1 MGVETPGSQS
11 SLHRANLERVVR
23 AVRMAGSLTQ
33 AEIARSTGLSAATVS
48 NIVRELKDGGT
59 VEVTPTSA
67 GGRRARSVSLSG
79 DAGIVVGVDFGHT
92 HLRVAIGN
100 LAHQVLAEEAEP
112 LDVDASASQGLD
124 RAEQLVSRLITASG
138 LSQDKVVGVGLGV
151 PAPIDVETG
160 TLGSTAILPGWAG
173 TNPRDDLA
181 QRLGVPVH
189 VDNDANLGALGEL
202 VWGSGRGVADLAY
215 IKVADGV
222 GAGLVISGKIY
233 RGPGGTAG
241 EIGHIT
247 LDESGPVCRC
257 GNRGCL
263 ETFTA
268 ARYVLPLLQSSH
280 GADLTVE
287 RGQLAPARATPA
299 SRPSPESAPPTKA
312 SSSGSGKS
320 VQVTRPHDAQ
330 GLGIATVYQDLALCD
345 NIDVVGNLFLGREIL
360 RAGVLDEVE
369 MERRSRELLQTLS
382 IRIPSVRIPIA
393 SLSGGQRQTVA
404 IARSMLGEPK
414 LVILDEPT
422 AALGVEQTA
431 QVLDLVERLRDR
443 GLAVI
448 LISHNMADVKAV
460 ADRVAVLRLGRNNG
474 IFDVKTTSQEEI
486 ISAITGATDNA
497 VTRAQGA

>member
-1 MGVETPGSQS
+1 METPGSQS

-92 HLRVAIGN
+92 HLRVAVGN
-100 LAHQVLAEEAEP
+100 LAHQVLAEESEP

-124 RAEQLVSRLITASG
+124 RAEQLVSRLIAATG
-138 LSQDKVVGVGLGV
+138 LRQDKVVGVGLGV

-222 GAGLVISGKIY
+222 GAGLVISGQIY

-268 ARYVLPLLQSSH
+268 ARYVLPLLYSSH
-280 GADLTVE
+280 GMDLTVE
-287 RGQLAPARATPA
+287 RMVQLAREGDPGCRRVIADVGRHIGSGVANLCNLINPSRMVLGGQLAEAGELVLAPIRESVARYAI
-299 SRPSPESAPPTKA
+299 PSAA
-312 SSSGSGKS
+312 RQLS
-320 VQVTRPHDAQ
+320 VMPGA
-330 GLGIATVYQDLALCD
+330 LGGRAEVLGALALVLSEMGD
-345 NIDVVGNLFLGREIL
+345 STLLDGAAGTAGPVPVG
-360 RAGVLDEVE
+360 A
-369 MERRSRELLQTLS
+369 
-382 IRIPSVRIPIA
+382 P
-393 SLSGGQRQTVA
+393 
-404 IARSMLGEPK
+404 
-414 LVILDEPT
+414 
-422 AALGVEQTA
+422 ALT
-431 QVLDLVERLRDR
+431 
-443 GLAVI
+443 
-448 LISHNMADVKAV
+448 
-460 ADRVAVLRLGRNNG
+460 
-474 IFDVKTTSQEEI
+474 
-486 ISAITGATDNA
+486 
-497 VTRAQGA
+497 

>member
-1 MGVETPGSQS
+1 METPGSQS

-112 LDVDASASQGLD
+112 LDVDASAAQGMD
-124 RAEQLVSRLITASG
+124 RAEYLVNRLIAATGS
-138 LSQDKVVGVGLGV
+138 SPEKVIGVGLGV
-151 PAPIDVETG
+151 PGPIDMETG
-160 TLGSTAILPGWAG
+160 ALGSTAILPGWAG

-181 QRLGVPVH
+181 ARLGVPVH

-202 VWGSGRGVADLAY
+202 VWGAGRGVADLAY
-215 IKVADGV
+215 IKIASGV
-222 GAGLVISGKIY
+222 GAGLVINGQIY

-268 ARYVLPLLQSSH
+268 ARYVLPLLHSSH
-280 GADLTVE
+280 GTDLTVE
-287 RGQLAPARATPA
+287 RMVQLAREGDPGCRRVIADVGRHIGSGVANLCNLLNPRRVVLGGHLAEAGDLVLNPIRESVARYAIPSAARQLSVMPGALGGRAEVLGALALVLSEMGDSTLLDGALPAR
-299 SRPSPESAPPTKA
+299 
-312 SSSGSGKS
+312 
-320 VQVTRPHDAQ
+320 
-330 GLGIATVYQDLALCD
+330 
-345 NIDVVGNLFLGREIL
+345 
-360 RAGVLDEVE
+360 
-369 MERRSRELLQTLS
+369 
-382 IRIPSVRIPIA
+382 
-393 SLSGGQRQTVA
+393 
-404 IARSMLGEPK
+404 
-414 LVILDEPT
+414 T
-422 AALGVEQTA
+422 AAL
-431 QVLDLVERLRDR
+431 
-443 GLAVI
+443 
-448 LISHNMADVKAV
+448 N
-460 ADRVAVLRLGRNNG
+460 
-474 IFDVKTTSQEEI
+474 
-486 ISAITGATDNA
+486 
-497 VTRAQGA
+497 

>member
-1 MGVETPGSQS
+1 METPGSQS

-112 LDVDASASQGLD
+112 LDVDASSSQGLD
-124 RAEQLVSRLITASG
+124 RAEQLVSRLIAASG
-138 LSQDKVVGVGLGV
+138 LSPDKVVGVGLGV

-160 TLGSTAILPGWAG
+160 VLGSTAILPGWAG

-181 QRLGVPVH
+181 HRLGVPVH

-222 GAGLVISGKIY
+222 GAGLVISGQIY

-268 ARYVLPLLQSSH
+268 ARYVLPLLHSSH
-280 GADLTVE
+280 GTDLTLE
-287 RGQLAPARATPA
+287 RMVQLAREGDPGCRRVIADVGRHI
-299 SRPSPESAPPTKA
+299 
-312 SSSGSGKS
+312 GSGVASLCNLINPSRMVLGGHLAEAGELVLAPIRES
-320 VQVTRPHDAQ
+320 VARYAIPSAARQLSVMPGA
-330 GLGIATVYQDLALCD
+330 LGGRAEVLGALAL
-345 NIDVVGNLFLGREIL
+345 VLSELGDSTL
-360 RAGVLDEVE
+360 LDGAMSPGTPVL
-369 MERRSRELLQTLS
+369 
-382 IRIPSVRIPIA
+382 
-393 SLSGGQRQTVA
+393 
-404 IARSMLGEPK
+404 
-414 LVILDEPT
+414 
-422 AALGVEQTA
+422 
-431 QVLDLVERLRDR
+431 
-443 GLAVI
+443 
-448 LISHNMADVKAV
+448 
-460 ADRVAVLRLGRNNG
+460 
-474 IFDVKTTSQEEI
+474 TSP
-486 ISAITGATDNA
+486 
-497 VTRAQGA
+497 